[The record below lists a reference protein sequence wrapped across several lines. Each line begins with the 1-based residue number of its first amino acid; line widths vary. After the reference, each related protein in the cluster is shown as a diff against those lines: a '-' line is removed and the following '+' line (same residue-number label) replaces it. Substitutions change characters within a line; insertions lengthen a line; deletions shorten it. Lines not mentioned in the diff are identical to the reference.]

1 VTACEMTV
9 DRSIRRGYKSLPEH
23 VNLMDK
29 SMKRKIIVEH
39 MDESS
44 KRVLANFLKNHDQ
57 GLWDRSSDE
66 LKKGLLQQ

>member
-1 VTACEMTV
+1 MTV

>member
-1 VTACEMTV
+1 MTV

-44 KRVLANFLKNHDQ
+44 KRVLADFLKNHDQ

>member
-1 VTACEMTV
+1 
-9 DRSIRRGYKSLPEH
+9 
-23 VNLMDK
+23 MDK

-39 MDESS
+39 MDEGS
-44 KRVLANFLKNHDQ
+44 KRVLADFLKNHDQ